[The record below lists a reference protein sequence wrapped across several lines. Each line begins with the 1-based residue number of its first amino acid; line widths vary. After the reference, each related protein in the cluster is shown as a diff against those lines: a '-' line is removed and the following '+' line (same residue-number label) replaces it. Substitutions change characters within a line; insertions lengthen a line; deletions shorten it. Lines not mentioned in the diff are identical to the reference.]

1 MFKPVNSGR
10 VTDDVITHN
19 NASFLSGRLGHH
31 YVILNKH
38 ENKGWTI
45 KRLNVGSGGS
55 KTKTPG
61 NLERDQAGGGTRPL
75 MADQVKEEKE
85 EDLKRS
91 RSHPKSPTFSLL
103 VLLSAFLAVTNP
115 YQIFN
120 YQECTR
126 PPPPHCTYHLQRKS
140 A

>member
-1 MFKPVNSGR
+1 MFKSVNSGR

-61 NLERDQAGGGTRPL
+61 TLEQDQATGGRPL
-75 MADQVKEEKE
+75 I
-85 EDLKRS
+85 
-91 RSHPKSPTFSLL
+91 
-103 VLLSAFLAVTNP
+103 LAVTNP

-126 PPPPHCTYHLQRKS
+126 PPTPTLYIPPAT
-140 A
+140 